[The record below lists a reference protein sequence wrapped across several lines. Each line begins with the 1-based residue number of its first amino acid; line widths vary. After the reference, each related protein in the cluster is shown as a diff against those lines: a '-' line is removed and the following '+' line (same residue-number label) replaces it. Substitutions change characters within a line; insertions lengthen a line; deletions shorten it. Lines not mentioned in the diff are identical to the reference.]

1 MPTLWIRGIAYVLA
15 AIVFGEGIR
24 LEMELAADWRPFT
37 EFGYLQ
43 VAQSLLLF
51 GCAVL
56 LFYQAWRGSA
66 FRELAACL
74 GLFFLI
80 LLVRE
85 NDQPLEL
92 FLPHGSWKYI
102 ALVPLAALVI
112 KVWRNRRAVT
122 AQVKEYAGSFAFGVM
137 ASGML
142 VLVFSRLFGRASF
155 WEQLMGD
162 GYIRKVKMVAE
173 EGIEFLAMGMIFIAV
188 FEFMLLSR
196 AVSPK
201 TRPEIT
207 ATSRQTSSTPPT

>member
-1 MPTLWIRGIAYVLA
+1 MPTLWIRGIAYLIA
-15 AIVFGEGIR
+15 AIVFGEAIR

-51 GCAVL
+51 GCAAL
-56 LFYQAWRGSA
+56 LFYQAWQGAA

-74 GLFFLI
+74 ALFFLV

-92 FLPHGSWKYI
+92 VLPHGSWKFI
-102 ALVPLAALVI
+102 ALVPFLALLVYA
-112 KVWRNRRAVT
+112 WRKRRAVT
-122 AQVKEYAGSFAFGVM
+122 AQVLEYAGSFAFGVM
-137 ASGML
+137 VSGML

-162 GYIRKVKMVAE
+162 GYLRKVKMVAE
-173 EGIEFLAMGMIFIAV
+173 EGIEFLALGMIFIAV
-188 FEFMLLSR
+188 FEFMLFSR
-196 AVSPK
+196 APK
-201 TRPEIT
+201 P
-207 ATSRQTSSTPPT
+207 QTSSSPPM